1 MESNTITISK
11 KEYEDMIDYIERMK
25 ETIGVLSNEKTVK
38 KLKDALE
45 RIENGEFL
53 TKKDMKCNDL

>member
-11 KEYEDMIDYIERMK
+11 KEYEDMIEYMGRMK
-25 ETIGVLSNEKTVK
+25 ETIEVLSNEKTVK

-53 TKKDMKCNDL
+53 TKEDMKCNDL

>member
-11 KEYEDMIDYIERMK
+11 KEYEDMIEYMGRMK
-25 ETIGVLSNEKTVK
+25 ETIEVLSNEKTVK

-45 RIENGEFL
+45 RIENGVFL
-53 TKKDMKCNDL
+53 TKEDMKYNDL